1 MEQAHYEVDEKN
13 RYRVETPGHQGWP
26 RTARPGDP
34 DKYVMISADCHANE
48 PGNLWRDRIDL
59 KFRDRLP
66 HVEVDAKGEK
76 WFIAEGVGKSR
87 VRARMIGDVPRE
99 NSEDRLRGRAGADP
113 KERIQD
119 QVRDG
124 IDAEIIFP
132 NKGLMIRID
141 EAEEEDLSFQIVGLS
156 MRGVGS
162 RCSSAALRYQ
172 RFQTAGNTGANRPC
186 QVDFSTPGRPSG
198 L

>member
-1 MEQAHYEVDEKN
+1 MEQSHYEVDEKN

-26 RTARPGDP
+26 RTARPEDP
-34 DKYVMISADCHANE
+34 DKYLMISADCHANE

-87 VRARMIGDVPRE
+87 VRARMIATFRAK

-113 KERIQD
+113 KERIQ
-119 QVRDG
+119 
-124 IDAEIIFP
+124 
-132 NKGLMIRID
+132 
-141 EAEEEDLSFQIVGLS
+141 
-156 MRGVGS
+156 
-162 RCSSAALRYQ
+162 
-172 RFQTAGNTGANRPC
+172 
-186 QVDFSTPGRPSG
+186 
-198 L
+198 

>member
-34 DKYVMISADCHANE
+34 DKYLMISADCHANE

-113 KERIQD
+113 KERIQGSD
-119 QVRDG
+119 PRRHRCG
-124 IDAEIIFP
+124 
-132 NKGLMIRID
+132 NH
-141 EAEEEDLSFQIVGLS
+141 LS
-156 MRGVGS
+156 RT
-162 RCSSAALRYQ
+162 RA
-172 RFQTAGNTGANRPC
+172 
-186 QVDFSTPGRPSG
+186 
-198 L
+198 